1 MANGAI
7 ISSETEGF
15 YLHFPIAF
23 HIVPKTQ
30 VGPETSTPVVYC
42 KKQLLSENLQ
52 WVKVT
57 FHLSSRVM
65 HVSQIEGMHLS

>member
-7 ISSETEGF
+7 ISSEMEGF

-30 VGPETSTPVVYC
+30 VGPETSTPVAYC
-42 KKQLLSENLQ
+42 
-52 WVKVT
+52 
-57 FHLSSRVM
+57 
-65 HVSQIEGMHLS
+65 